1 MFFVT
6 RKWICDKCGVEIE
19 VTHEVGELTKDAPMV
34 LPDGWSIYIDK
45 EAIRLKCPSCHK
57 FTTQDK

>member
-6 RKWICDKCGVEIE
+6 RKWVCDKCGVKVE
-19 VTHEVGELTKDAPMV
+19 VTREVAELTKDAPMV

-45 EAIRLKCPSCHK
+45 ESVRLKCEDCNKLTH
-57 FTTQDK
+57 QD